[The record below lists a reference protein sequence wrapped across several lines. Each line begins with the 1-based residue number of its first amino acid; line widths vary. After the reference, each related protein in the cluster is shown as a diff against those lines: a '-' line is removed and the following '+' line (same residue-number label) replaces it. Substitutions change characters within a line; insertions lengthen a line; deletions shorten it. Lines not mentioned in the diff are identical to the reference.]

1 MSITII
7 IDFYWTYWPLNYW
20 LMVMLNAR
28 KAVGMASG
36 GLTDAA
42 AEMKPSDP
50 LKRNLWGAS
59 DQT

>member
-1 MSITII
+1 
-7 IDFYWTYWPLNYW
+7 
-20 LMVMLNAR
+20 MVMLNAR

-50 LKRNLWGAS
+50 LKRNL
-59 DQT
+59 